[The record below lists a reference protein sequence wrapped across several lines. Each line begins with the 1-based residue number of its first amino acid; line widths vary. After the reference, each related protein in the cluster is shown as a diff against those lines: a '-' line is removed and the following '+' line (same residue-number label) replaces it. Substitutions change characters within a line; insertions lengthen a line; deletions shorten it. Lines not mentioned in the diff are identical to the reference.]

1 MGKYAFSL
9 VDNVFEDIFRTDPN
23 NRKPPTLIRRPQ
35 LGLIPDF
42 DRASSSCDKSIL
54 QPWARIRS
62 YVDELNMKNK
72 QGAKYKVIFVLR
84 HGYSLHNYIE
94 KGVKRVNEAGEEV
107 KNDWRKGLKFA
118 YQKEVSLEA
127 LRGAGCEIPRVLEDH
142 LHGGDPNAAARVS
155 LYDAALLPKEIT
167 LQIRGSGVT
176 NNDAEDLG
184 KQWVSWVETDKFP
197 LPDAI
202 YTSPL
207 SRCLETTKKVYGP
220 VFEAH
225 GGAHEFRPIIMEN
238 LREKGNGDACNYR
251 STTKH
256 ILDQYPNYTPEPDF
270 AQKDEYEYQIQQTKD
285 GEPTESNKEIEDR
298 MRKVL
303 NAIFDNDETSVV
315 SLTTHSFSIGTLTKV
330 LGNARIL
337 DEGDITAFLV
347 KAVPP

>member
-9 VDNVFEDIFRTDPN
+9 IDNVFADKVRADPN
-23 NRKPPTLIRRPQ
+23 NRKPPTLIRQPQ
-35 LGLIPDF
+35 LGLMPDF
-42 DRASSSCDKSIL
+42 DGVGSSCDKGIL

-62 YVDELNMKNK
+62 YVDKLNRENK

-94 KGVKRVNEAGEEV
+94 KGVKRFNEAGEEV
-107 KNDWRKGLKFA
+107 RNDWR
-118 YQKEVSLEA
+118 KEVSLEA
-127 LRGAGCEIPRVLEDH
+127 LRGAGCEIPRVLEDY
-142 LHGGDPNAAARVS
+142 LRGGDPNAAARVS

-167 LQIRGSGVT
+167 LQIRDSGVT

-184 KQWVSWVETDKFP
+184 KEWFNWVEIDKFP

-207 SRCLETTKKVYGP
+207 SRCLETTKKVYEP
-220 VFEAH
+220 AFEAH
-225 GGAHEFRPIIMEN
+225 AGGAHKFRPIIMEN

-251 STTKH
+251 STKEQ
-256 ILDQYPNYTPEPDF
+256 ILDQYPNYATEPDF
-270 AQKDEYEYQIQQTKD
+270 AQKDEYEYQIQQAKD

-315 SLTTHSFSIGTLTKV
+315 SLTTHSFSIGSLTKV
-330 LGNARIL
+330 IGNARML

-347 KAVPP
+347 KAVPH